1 MPAPGAMAETAAS
14 RSAVEDGHGT
24 AGVLGLF
31 AATTFLSAFLLFSIQ
46 PIFAK
51 MVLPVLGG
59 SSSVWA
65 VALLFF
71 QAALL
76 AGYLYAHLLMRYVPA
91 PSTGFVTCCRNVA
104 SAPPPPPWEL
114 LSPPTPSRPR
124 QWDWL
129 PQFPPRQQ

>member
-1 MPAPGAMAETAAS
+1 MADTAAARTAVPES
-14 RSAVEDGHGT
+14 RGK
-24 AGVLGLF
+24 AGVLALF

-46 PIFAK
+46 PMFAK

-76 AGYLYAHLLMRYVPA
+76 AGYGYAHLLTRYVPFT
-91 PSTGFVTCCRNVA
+91 SSGFVHLGLA
-104 SAPPPPPWEL
+104 ALAL
-114 LSPPTPSRPR
+114 LA
-124 QWDWL
+124 L
-129 PQFPPRQQ
+129 